1 MSDDQ
6 DFAAFYH
13 ATYARL
19 VVQLFAVT
27 GNVHDAED
35 VAQEAFARAC
45 VRWHRVRAYDVPV
58 AWVRRVAFN
67 LAIQGR
73 RRARRAVRLRDRLDP
88 PGHAPALS
96 VEHVVL
102 VEALGKLPLRHRQVL
117 VLHYLADLPVEQIA
131 RELGIA
137 VGTAKSRLSRAR
149 EALAVQFANGEGVDR
164 GTR

>member
-1 MSDDQ
+1 MSDDH
-6 DFAAFYH
+6 DFSAFYH

-27 GNVHDAED
+27 GNLHDAED

-58 AWVRRVAFN
+58 AWVHRVAFN

-73 RRARRAVRLRDRLDP
+73 RRARRAVRLRDRLGP

-96 VEHVVL
+96 VEHVAL
-102 VEALGKLPLRHRQVL
+102 VEALGKLSLRHRQVL
-117 VLHYLADLPVEQIA
+117 VLHYLADLSVEQIA

>member
-1 MSDDQ
+1 MSDED

-19 VVQLFAVT
+19 VAQLFAVT
-27 GNVHDAED
+27 GNLHDAED

-45 VRWHRVRAYDVPV
+45 VRWHRLRAYDVPA

-73 RRARRAVRLRDRLDP
+73 RRARRALVLRDRLGP
-88 PGHAPALS
+88 PGHAPTLS
-96 VEHVVL
+96 VEHVAL

-131 RELGIA
+131 HDLGIA

-149 EALAVQFANGEGVDR
+149 QALVVQFASGGEVDR
-164 GTR
+164 GLR

>member
-1 MSDDQ
+1 MSGDD
-6 DFAAFYH
+6 DFTDFYH
-13 ATYARL
+13 ATYASL

-27 GNVHDAED
+27 GNLHDAED

-45 VRWHRVRAYDVPV
+45 VRWQRLRAYDIPA

-67 LAIQGR
+67 LALHGR
-73 RRARRAVRLRDRLDP
+73 RRAYRALGLRDRLGP
-88 PGHAPALS
+88 PAHTPALS
-96 VEHVVL
+96 VEHVAL
-102 VEALGKLPLRHRQVL
+102 VEALAKLPLRHRQVL

-131 RELGIA
+131 HDLGIA

-149 EALAVQFANGEGVDR
+149 EALAVHFANGDEVDH